1 MRFNKTMSNNDDADY
16 KDTEK
21 KNNDKTTNSPFRS
34 LPDSDTN
41 LIVVGTIKV
50 DEHSRLTFS
59 KRIKTV
65 FPIFPGDTVVVYQE
79 LSNNELIFKVQ
90 RHNEISDTWIVKRK
104 KRLTQLPANNTAQ
117 DEISKKTTLQEKRK
131 ELGQEQMK
139 SNIKIMII
147 DDEPEILE
155 TYKSIMNEL
164 NNINNKTPC
173 IIDSFT
179 SSIDAAKHFLEIY
192 KDYKYST
199 PYYDLIIIDIR
210 IPTIN
215 GIQLYQIM
223 KIIDLNIKT
232 LFISALDAVNEI
244 EGILP
249 GIKAEDIIK
258 KPFNIDEF
266 YSKVNDK
273 INSR

>member
-1 MRFNKTMSNNDDADY
+1 MSNNEDDDY
-16 KDTEK
+16 KNTEK
-21 KNNDKTTNSPFRS
+21 KNNSKAINSS
-34 LPDSDTN
+34 LYTPSNSYNN

-79 LSNNELIFKVQ
+79 QSNNDLLFKIQ
-90 RHNEISDTWIVKRK
+90 RLNEISDTWIVKRK
-104 KRLTQLPANNTAQ
+104 KELFQSSTNNRNE
-117 DEISKKTTLQEKRK
+117 DEISKIALQEKRK
-131 ELGQEQMK
+131 ESGQDQIN
-139 SNIKIMII
+139 SNKKIMII
-147 DDEPEILE
+147 DDEPEILD
-155 TYKSIMNEL
+155 TYKSVLNEL
-164 NNINNKTPC
+164 NNTNDKEPFV
-173 IIDSFT
+173 IDAFT
-179 SSIDAAKHFLEIY
+179 SSIEAAKHFLEIY
-192 KDYKYST
+192 KNHKHST
-199 PYYDLIIIDIR
+199 PYYDLIIIDVR

-223 KIIDLNIKT
+223 RIIDLNIKT
-232 LFISALDAVNEI
+232 LFISALDAVSEI

-249 GIKAEDIIK
+249 GIKTEDILK

-273 INSR
+273 INLR

>member
-1 MRFNKTMSNNDDADY
+1 MRFNKTMSNNEDDDY
-16 KDTEK
+16 KNTEK
-21 KNNDKTTNSPFRS
+21 KNNSKAINSS
-34 LPDSDTN
+34 LYTPSNSYNN

-79 LSNNELIFKVQ
+79 QSNNDLLFKIQ
-90 RHNEISDTWIVKRK
+90 RLNEISDTWIVKRK
-104 KRLTQLPANNTAQ
+104 KELFQSSTNNRNE
-117 DEISKKTTLQEKRK
+117 DEISKIALQEKRK
-131 ELGQEQMK
+131 ESGQDQIN
-139 SNIKIMII
+139 SNKKIMII
-147 DDEPEILE
+147 DDEPEILD
-155 TYKSIMNEL
+155 TYKSVLNEL
-164 NNINNKTPC
+164 NNTNDKEPFV
-173 IIDSFT
+173 IDAFT
-179 SSIDAAKHFLEIY
+179 SSIEAAKHFLEIY
-192 KDYKYST
+192 KNHKYST
-199 PYYDLIIIDIR
+199 PYYDLIIIDVR

-223 KIIDLNIKT
+223 RIIDLNIKT
-232 LFISALDAVNEI
+232 LFISALDAVSEI

-249 GIKAEDIIK
+249 GIKTEDILK

-273 INSR
+273 INLR

>member
-1 MRFNKTMSNNDDADY
+1 MRFNKTMSNDEDDDY
-16 KDTEK
+16 KDTEG
-21 KNNDKTTNSPFRS
+21 KNNNKSSNYSS
-34 LPDSDTN
+34 YSSSDSDSN

-59 KRIKTV
+59 KRIKSV
-65 FPIFPGDTVVVYQE
+65 FPIYPGDTVVVYQE
-79 LSNNELIFKVQ
+79 QSNNDLLFKIQ
-90 RHNEISDTWIVKRK
+90 RLNQISDTWIVKRK
-104 KRLTQLPANNTAQ
+104 KRLDQSSTYITEQKG
-117 DEISKKTTLQEKRK
+117 ISKKITLQEKGK
-131 ELGQEQMK
+131 EPGQDQMK

-147 DDEPEILE
+147 DDEPEILD
-155 TYKSIMNEL
+155 TYKSVLDELNSL
-164 NNINNKTPC
+164 NNIKPFV
-173 IIDSFT
+173 IDTFT
-179 SSIDAAKHFLEIY
+179 SSIEAAKRFLEIY
-192 KDYKYST
+192 KDYKYSI
-199 PYYDLIIIDIR
+199 PYYNLIIIDVR

-232 LFISALDAVNEI
+232 LFISALDAVSEI

-273 INSR
+273 IDSR